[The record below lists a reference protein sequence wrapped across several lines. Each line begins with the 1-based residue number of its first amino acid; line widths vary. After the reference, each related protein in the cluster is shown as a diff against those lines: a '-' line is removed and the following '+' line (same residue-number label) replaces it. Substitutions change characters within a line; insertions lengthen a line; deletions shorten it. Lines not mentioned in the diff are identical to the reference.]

1 MMTGKETVDHFLNDN
16 NLKNYAQIIK
26 ESDLVPVVMDNNNNI
41 LSLPPLINSEFS
53 KLSVDT
59 KDILI
64 EITANDLNKA
74 QIGLKII
81 L

>member
-1 MMTGKETVDHFLNDN
+1 MMSGKETVDQFLNDN
-16 NLKNYAQIIK
+16 NLKNYAKLIK
-26 ESDLVPVVMDNNNNI
+26 DSEFIPVVMDNNNNI

-64 EITANDLNKA
+64 EITAND
-74 QIGLKII
+74 
-81 L
+81 